1 MVEITMQ
8 ISESLAREIQSYGDW
23 SSTIVEL
30 RLADFQFPSVRGV
43 SAELIDFLSHN
54 PSPKEISDYFISDK
68 HQKRLG
74 DLLEW
79 NREGEAM
86 EKHQKELDEWEKF
99 EHISILMKTKAR
111 KLLKEGM

>member
-8 ISESLAREIQSYGDW
+8 VSESLAREIQSFGDW

-30 RLADFQFPSVRGV
+30 RLADFQSPSVRGV
-43 SAELIDFLSHN
+43 SAELIAFLSHN
-54 PSPKEISDYFISDK
+54 PLPKEVSGYFISDK

-79 NREGEAM
+79 NREGEAT
-86 EKHQKELDEWEKF
+86 EKHQRELDEWMKF
-99 EHISILMKTKAR
+99 DHISCMLKIQAA
-111 KLLKEGM
+111 KLGKQNG